1 MKLTGNPTK
10 KSLKLYISC
19 VRFMS
24 FFPLQ
29 RAASVSFC
37 PLSSTSVTTL
47 SWSGPWW
54 TGSLSHKEHWREY
67 IVDGAQVHHRG
78 IMNTFAQSDYRQF
91 RVANP
96 SPGMLLEMEG
106 NPCRHKE
113 YMRKI
118 QTDTGQ
124 FGKNCLLFFSI
135 FNCIVSVNLCPL

>member
-19 VRFMS
+19 VRFTS
-24 FFPLQ
+24 FFPLH

-96 SPGMLLEMEG
+96 SPGMLLGMEG

-113 YMRKI
+113 YMWKSKLTLDSLVKI
-118 QTDTGQ
+118 A
-124 FGKNCLLFFSI
+124 CSFFPI
-135 FNCIVSVNLCPL
+135 FNCIVSVNLCQL